1 MQPLGGRNGPPVQL
15 VSANVDDAKD
25 SWLASW
31 MLATYR
37 LGQVLVERLGSL
49 AQRTVCSSLWLCL
62 QASVSK
68 QERQMHVADQV
79 WCWSIVRSQNGF
91 WC

>member
-1 MQPLGGRNGPPVQL
+1 MQPLGGRNCPPVQL
-15 VSANVDDAKD
+15 VSAEIDYAKD

-62 QASVSK
+62 QARTSDA
-68 QERQMHVADQV
+68 R
-79 WCWSIVRSQNGF
+79 C
-91 WC
+91 